1 MKPPLKL
8 NEIDKEHLQE
18 LYDAAGVGREHLPYT
33 PVFEK
38 MCQDFQDRTFK
49 NADPE
54 QVYGALLKYIRSG
67 NHPAPPK
74 AESKLNEEQFKQLKA
89 ILPRHSSGGKIL
101 PYSDEVEAA
110 RKEFSK
116 LSGVELTAEEF
127 WQAIVQMQTA
137 KRRPPPRR
145 KAAAPVEPDS
155 DDDADV

>member
-1 MKPPLKL
+1 SIMGGTVSPRAMPENAGRRCDFGGWTVFRWLLANGPHSSTIEVRTGRPSMKPPLKL

-74 AESKLNEEQFKQLKA
+74 AESK
-89 ILPRHSSGGKIL
+89 
-101 PYSDEVEAA
+101 
-110 RKEFSK
+110 
-116 LSGVELTAEEF
+116 
-127 WQAIVQMQTA
+127 
-137 KRRPPPRR
+137 
-145 KAAAPVEPDS
+145 
-155 DDDADV
+155 